1 MEYALTLAG
10 KVALVTGGSSGIGA
24 ATAVLLGSRGA
35 DVVVAYFSHAERA
48 QRVAERIGRGGCR
61 AIAIGADLRDGRQ
74 VEALVR
80 RAAVEIGPI
89 DILVNN
95 AGDLVGRYE
104 IAEMSDAVWNDVLGT
119 NLRSAVLCARGVL
132 PSMRARKTGAIV
144 NVGSIAAHTGGG
156 PGAAAYAAAKA
167 GLIGFTKGLA
177 REVAADGIRV
187 NAVSPGV
194 IDTPMQH
201 RFSSAERLERIEDRI
216 PIGRLGTAAECA
228 EVIAFL
234 ASDAASYVVGETV
247 EVNGGL
253 LMR

>member
-1 MEYALTLAG
+1 VERALTLAG
-10 KVALVTGGSSGIGA
+10 KIALVTGGSSGIGA
-24 ATAVLLGSRGA
+24 AAAVLLGSRGA

-48 QRVAERIGRGGCR
+48 GEIAAQIGRGGRR
-61 AIAIGADLRDGRQ
+61 AIAIGADLRDGQQ
-74 VEALVR
+74 VEALVH
-80 RAAVEIGPI
+80 RATSELGPV

-104 IAEMSDAVWNDVLGT
+104 IAEMPEAVWNDVLST
-119 NLRSAVLCARGVL
+119 NLRSAMLCARGVL

-177 REVAADGIRV
+177 REVAGDGVRV

-194 IDTPMQH
+194 IDTPLQH
-201 RFSSAERLERIEDRI
+201 RFSIAERLPRIEEHI
-216 PIGRLGTAAECA
+216 PIGRLGSARECA

-234 ASDAASYVVGETV
+234 ASDAASYVVGETI

>member
-1 MEYALTLAG
+1 MTLAG
-10 KVALVTGGSSGIGA
+10 KIALVTGGSSGIGA
-24 ATAVLLGSRGA
+24 ATAALFGSRGA
-35 DVVVAYFSHAERA
+35 DVVVAYFSQADRA
-48 QRVAERIGRGGCR
+48 REVAARIGSEGRR
-61 AIAIGADLRDGRQ
+61 AIAVGADLRNVHD

-80 RAAVEIGPI
+80 RATSELGPI

-95 AGDLVGRYE
+95 AGDLVGRYD
-104 IAEMSDAVWNDVLGT
+104 IAEMPDAVWNDVLST
-119 NLRSAVLCARGVL
+119 NLCSAMLCAREVL
-132 PSMRARKTGAIV
+132 PSMRARKTGVIV

-167 GLIGFTKGLA
+167 GLLGFTKGLA
-177 REVAADGIRV
+177 REVAGDGVRV

-194 IDTPMQH
+194 IDTPLQQ
-201 RFSSAERLERIEDRI
+201 RFSTAERLDRIGAHI
-216 PIGRLGTAAECA
+216 PIGRLGTARECA

-234 ASDAASYVVGETV
+234 ASDAASYVVGETI